1 MSAFFEQ
8 LRLLIQGWAGAG
20 YLPEA
25 LAYGF
30 VVNALF
36 AGLLIGPV
44 LGGLG
49 TLVVVKRFAFFS
61 EAVGHA
67 ALTGVAIGILLGEPY
82 TGPYGSLFGYC
93 LLFGLLLNYLRN
105 RTGLSPDTLI
115 GVFLSVSLA
124 VGTDSHLLYLA
135 RYLSAYR
142 PGTAG
147 AVRCIDHHHGW
158 HRLRRCRYRPQLVAK
173 SQRESGMNKVFV
185 NLTAAIGALLVAS
198 MTAAGEPVRVL
209 ASLPITYGLGSILLQ
224 GAEAQ
229 VVRAAPANLPASR
242 QVSFFTGRGAGALEK
257 AASSADAVI
266 AVRSLWPEDPL
277 YPMARRSNIRIVEI
291 DAARPVD
298 GALPGIALTSAG
310 SNALEERPWLSI
322 NNLGRMADVIA
333 ADLMRL
339 SPNDAKQIASN
350 LADIK
355 QRLLSLSAASE
366 SRLAELDS
374 LSVISLSP
382 GFEYL
387 TSSLN
392 LDVIEVLPPST
403 SDSDADASLESFKSA
418 IRDNEVRLVLT
429 SRPVKK
435 GVANAAEDAGARLL
449 ILGELPEDP
458 LRAISEITEQVID
471 GLADQQTY

>member
-1 MSAFFEQ
+1 
-8 LRLLIQGWAGAG
+8 
-20 YLPEA
+20 
-25 LAYGF
+25 
-30 VVNALF
+30 
-36 AGLLIGPV
+36 
-44 LGGLG
+44 
-49 TLVVVKRFAFFS
+49 
-61 EAVGHA
+61 
-67 ALTGVAIGILLGEPY
+67 
-82 TGPYGSLFGYC
+82 
-93 LLFGLLLNYLRN
+93 
-105 RTGLSPDTLI
+105 
-115 GVFLSVSLA
+115 
-124 VGTDSHLLYLA
+124 
-135 RYLSAYR
+135 
-142 PGTAG
+142 
-147 AVRCIDHHHGW
+147 
-158 HRLRRCRYRPQLVAK
+158 
-173 SQRESGMNKVFV
+173 MNKVLV

-310 SNALEERPWLSI
+310 SNALEDRPWLSI

-387 TSSLN
+387 TSGLN
-392 LDVIEVLPPST
+392 LDVIEVLPLST
-403 SDSDADASLESFKSA
+403 SDSDVGASLESFKSA

-429 SRPVKK
+429 SRPVEET
-435 GVANAAEDAGARLL
+435 VANATEDAGARLL

-458 LRAISEITEQVID
+458 LVALGEITEQVID

>member
-1 MSAFFEQ
+1 
-8 LRLLIQGWAGAG
+8 
-20 YLPEA
+20 
-25 LAYGF
+25 
-30 VVNALF
+30 
-36 AGLLIGPV
+36 
-44 LGGLG
+44 
-49 TLVVVKRFAFFS
+49 
-61 EAVGHA
+61 
-67 ALTGVAIGILLGEPY
+67 
-82 TGPYGSLFGYC
+82 
-93 LLFGLLLNYLRN
+93 
-105 RTGLSPDTLI
+105 
-115 GVFLSVSLA
+115 
-124 VGTDSHLLYLA
+124 
-135 RYLSAYR
+135 
-142 PGTAG
+142 
-147 AVRCIDHHHGW
+147 
-158 HRLRRCRYRPQLVAK
+158 
-173 SQRESGMNKVFV
+173 MNKVLV

-229 VVRAAPANLPASR
+229 VVRAAPANLPAGR

-257 AASSADAVI
+257 AASNADAVI

>member
-1 MSAFFEQ
+1 
-8 LRLLIQGWAGAG
+8 
-20 YLPEA
+20 
-25 LAYGF
+25 
-30 VVNALF
+30 
-36 AGLLIGPV
+36 
-44 LGGLG
+44 
-49 TLVVVKRFAFFS
+49 
-61 EAVGHA
+61 
-67 ALTGVAIGILLGEPY
+67 
-82 TGPYGSLFGYC
+82 
-93 LLFGLLLNYLRN
+93 
-105 RTGLSPDTLI
+105 
-115 GVFLSVSLA
+115 
-124 VGTDSHLLYLA
+124 
-135 RYLSAYR
+135 
-142 PGTAG
+142 
-147 AVRCIDHHHGW
+147 
-158 HRLRRCRYRPQLVAK
+158 
-173 SQRESGMNKVFV
+173 MNKVLV

-242 QVSFFTGRGAGALEK
+242 QVSFFTGRGVGALEK

-333 ADLMRL
+333 ADLVRL

>member
-1 MSAFFEQ
+1 
-8 LRLLIQGWAGAG
+8 
-20 YLPEA
+20 
-25 LAYGF
+25 
-30 VVNALF
+30 
-36 AGLLIGPV
+36 
-44 LGGLG
+44 
-49 TLVVVKRFAFFS
+49 
-61 EAVGHA
+61 
-67 ALTGVAIGILLGEPY
+67 
-82 TGPYGSLFGYC
+82 
-93 LLFGLLLNYLRN
+93 
-105 RTGLSPDTLI
+105 
-115 GVFLSVSLA
+115 
-124 VGTDSHLLYLA
+124 
-135 RYLSAYR
+135 
-142 PGTAG
+142 
-147 AVRCIDHHHGW
+147 
-158 HRLRRCRYRPQLVAK
+158 
-173 SQRESGMNKVFV
+173 MNKVFV

-229 VVRAAPANLPASR
+229 VVPATPANLPASR

-257 AASSADAVI
+257 AASNADAVI

-310 SNALEERPWLSI
+310 SNALEDRPWLSI

-429 SRPVKK
+429 SRPVEKA
-435 GVANAAEDAGARLL
+435 VANAVEDAGARLL
-449 ILGELPEDP
+449 ILGEVPEDP
-458 LRAISEITEQVID
+458 LVALGEITEQVID
-471 GLADQQTY
+471 GLADHQTY

>member
-1 MSAFFEQ
+1 
-8 LRLLIQGWAGAG
+8 
-20 YLPEA
+20 
-25 LAYGF
+25 
-30 VVNALF
+30 
-36 AGLLIGPV
+36 
-44 LGGLG
+44 
-49 TLVVVKRFAFFS
+49 
-61 EAVGHA
+61 
-67 ALTGVAIGILLGEPY
+67 
-82 TGPYGSLFGYC
+82 
-93 LLFGLLLNYLRN
+93 
-105 RTGLSPDTLI
+105 
-115 GVFLSVSLA
+115 
-124 VGTDSHLLYLA
+124 
-135 RYLSAYR
+135 
-142 PGTAG
+142 
-147 AVRCIDHHHGW
+147 
-158 HRLRRCRYRPQLVAK
+158 
-173 SQRESGMNKVFV
+173 MNKVLV

-277 YPMARRSNIRIVEI
+277 YPMARRSNIRIVEV

-333 ADLMRL
+333 ADLVRL

>member
-1 MSAFFEQ
+1 
-8 LRLLIQGWAGAG
+8 
-20 YLPEA
+20 
-25 LAYGF
+25 
-30 VVNALF
+30 
-36 AGLLIGPV
+36 
-44 LGGLG
+44 
-49 TLVVVKRFAFFS
+49 
-61 EAVGHA
+61 
-67 ALTGVAIGILLGEPY
+67 
-82 TGPYGSLFGYC
+82 
-93 LLFGLLLNYLRN
+93 
-105 RTGLSPDTLI
+105 
-115 GVFLSVSLA
+115 
-124 VGTDSHLLYLA
+124 
-135 RYLSAYR
+135 
-142 PGTAG
+142 
-147 AVRCIDHHHGW
+147 
-158 HRLRRCRYRPQLVAK
+158 
-173 SQRESGMNKVFV
+173 MNKVFV

-333 ADLMRL
+333 ADLVRL

-458 LRAISEITEQVID
+458 LVALSEITEQVID

>member
-1 MSAFFEQ
+1 
-8 LRLLIQGWAGAG
+8 
-20 YLPEA
+20 
-25 LAYGF
+25 
-30 VVNALF
+30 
-36 AGLLIGPV
+36 
-44 LGGLG
+44 
-49 TLVVVKRFAFFS
+49 
-61 EAVGHA
+61 
-67 ALTGVAIGILLGEPY
+67 
-82 TGPYGSLFGYC
+82 
-93 LLFGLLLNYLRN
+93 
-105 RTGLSPDTLI
+105 
-115 GVFLSVSLA
+115 
-124 VGTDSHLLYLA
+124 
-135 RYLSAYR
+135 
-142 PGTAG
+142 
-147 AVRCIDHHHGW
+147 
-158 HRLRRCRYRPQLVAK
+158 
-173 SQRESGMNKVFV
+173 MNKVFV

-333 ADLMRL
+333 ADLVRL

-387 TSSLN
+387 TSGLN

-429 SRPVKK
+429 SRPVEKA
-435 GVANAAEDAGARLL
+435 VANAAEDAGARLL

-458 LRAISEITEQVID
+458 LVALSEITEQVID

>member
-1 MSAFFEQ
+1 
-8 LRLLIQGWAGAG
+8 
-20 YLPEA
+20 
-25 LAYGF
+25 
-30 VVNALF
+30 
-36 AGLLIGPV
+36 
-44 LGGLG
+44 
-49 TLVVVKRFAFFS
+49 
-61 EAVGHA
+61 
-67 ALTGVAIGILLGEPY
+67 
-82 TGPYGSLFGYC
+82 
-93 LLFGLLLNYLRN
+93 
-105 RTGLSPDTLI
+105 
-115 GVFLSVSLA
+115 
-124 VGTDSHLLYLA
+124 
-135 RYLSAYR
+135 
-142 PGTAG
+142 
-147 AVRCIDHHHGW
+147 
-158 HRLRRCRYRPQLVAK
+158 
-173 SQRESGMNKVFV
+173 MNKVLV

-310 SNALEERPWLSI
+310 SNALEDRPWLSI

-333 ADLMRL
+333 ADLVRL

-387 TSSLN
+387 TSGLN

-403 SDSDADASLESFKSA
+403 SDSDAGASLESFKSA

-429 SRPVKK
+429 SRPVEEA
-435 GVANAAEDAGARLL
+435 VANATEDAGARLL

-458 LRAISEITEQVID
+458 LVALGEITEQVID

>member
-1 MSAFFEQ
+1 
-8 LRLLIQGWAGAG
+8 
-20 YLPEA
+20 
-25 LAYGF
+25 
-30 VVNALF
+30 
-36 AGLLIGPV
+36 
-44 LGGLG
+44 
-49 TLVVVKRFAFFS
+49 
-61 EAVGHA
+61 
-67 ALTGVAIGILLGEPY
+67 
-82 TGPYGSLFGYC
+82 
-93 LLFGLLLNYLRN
+93 
-105 RTGLSPDTLI
+105 
-115 GVFLSVSLA
+115 
-124 VGTDSHLLYLA
+124 
-135 RYLSAYR
+135 
-142 PGTAG
+142 
-147 AVRCIDHHHGW
+147 
-158 HRLRRCRYRPQLVAK
+158 
-173 SQRESGMNKVFV
+173 MNKVLV

-333 ADLMRL
+333 ADLVRL

-387 TSSLN
+387 TSGLN
-392 LDVIEVLPPST
+392 LDVIEVLPLST
-403 SDSDADASLESFKSA
+403 SDSDVGASLESFKSA

-429 SRPVKK
+429 SRPVEET
-435 GVANAAEDAGARLL
+435 VANATEDAGARLL

-458 LRAISEITEQVID
+458 LVALGEITEQVID

>member
-1 MSAFFEQ
+1 
-8 LRLLIQGWAGAG
+8 
-20 YLPEA
+20 
-25 LAYGF
+25 
-30 VVNALF
+30 
-36 AGLLIGPV
+36 
-44 LGGLG
+44 
-49 TLVVVKRFAFFS
+49 
-61 EAVGHA
+61 
-67 ALTGVAIGILLGEPY
+67 
-82 TGPYGSLFGYC
+82 
-93 LLFGLLLNYLRN
+93 
-105 RTGLSPDTLI
+105 
-115 GVFLSVSLA
+115 
-124 VGTDSHLLYLA
+124 
-135 RYLSAYR
+135 
-142 PGTAG
+142 
-147 AVRCIDHHHGW
+147 
-158 HRLRRCRYRPQLVAK
+158 
-173 SQRESGMNKVFV
+173 MNKVLV

-242 QVSFFTGRGAGALEK
+242 QVSFFTGRGASALEK

-333 ADLMRL
+333 ADLVRL

-403 SDSDADASLESFKSA
+403 SDSDAGASLELLKSA

-429 SRPVKK
+429 SRPVEKA
-435 GVANAAEDAGARLL
+435 VANATEDAGARLL

-458 LRAISEITEQVID
+458 LVALGEITEQVID

>member
-1 MSAFFEQ
+1 
-8 LRLLIQGWAGAG
+8 
-20 YLPEA
+20 
-25 LAYGF
+25 
-30 VVNALF
+30 
-36 AGLLIGPV
+36 
-44 LGGLG
+44 
-49 TLVVVKRFAFFS
+49 
-61 EAVGHA
+61 
-67 ALTGVAIGILLGEPY
+67 
-82 TGPYGSLFGYC
+82 
-93 LLFGLLLNYLRN
+93 
-105 RTGLSPDTLI
+105 
-115 GVFLSVSLA
+115 
-124 VGTDSHLLYLA
+124 
-135 RYLSAYR
+135 
-142 PGTAG
+142 
-147 AVRCIDHHHGW
+147 
-158 HRLRRCRYRPQLVAK
+158 
-173 SQRESGMNKVFV
+173 MNKVLV

-242 QVSFFTGRGAGALEK
+242 QVSFFTGRGAGALDK
-257 AASSADAVI
+257 AASNADAVI

-310 SNALEERPWLSI
+310 SNALEDRPWLSI

-333 ADLMRL
+333 ADLVRL

-387 TSSLN
+387 TSGLN

-403 SDSDADASLESFKSA
+403 SDSDADASLELFKSA

-429 SRPVKK
+429 SRPVEKA
-435 GVANAAEDAGARLL
+435 VANAVEDAGARLL
-449 ILGELPEDP
+449 ILGEVPEDP
-458 LRAISEITEQVID
+458 LVALGEITEQVID
-471 GLADQQTY
+471 GLADHQTY

>member
-1 MSAFFEQ
+1 
-8 LRLLIQGWAGAG
+8 
-20 YLPEA
+20 
-25 LAYGF
+25 
-30 VVNALF
+30 
-36 AGLLIGPV
+36 
-44 LGGLG
+44 
-49 TLVVVKRFAFFS
+49 
-61 EAVGHA
+61 
-67 ALTGVAIGILLGEPY
+67 
-82 TGPYGSLFGYC
+82 
-93 LLFGLLLNYLRN
+93 
-105 RTGLSPDTLI
+105 
-115 GVFLSVSLA
+115 
-124 VGTDSHLLYLA
+124 
-135 RYLSAYR
+135 
-142 PGTAG
+142 
-147 AVRCIDHHHGW
+147 
-158 HRLRRCRYRPQLVAK
+158 
-173 SQRESGMNKVFV
+173 MNKVFV

-242 QVSFFTGRGAGALEK
+242 QVSFFTGRGAGALDK
-257 AASSADAVI
+257 AASNADAVI

-310 SNALEERPWLSI
+310 SNALEDRPWLSI

-333 ADLMRL
+333 ADLVRL

-387 TSSLN
+387 TSGLN
-392 LDVIEVLPPST
+392 LDVIEVLPLST
-403 SDSDADASLESFKSA
+403 SDSDVGASLESFKSA

-429 SRPVKK
+429 SRPVEET
-435 GVANAAEDAGARLL
+435 VANATEDAGARLL

-458 LRAISEITEQVID
+458 LVALGEITEQVID

>member
-1 MSAFFEQ
+1 
-8 LRLLIQGWAGAG
+8 
-20 YLPEA
+20 
-25 LAYGF
+25 
-30 VVNALF
+30 
-36 AGLLIGPV
+36 
-44 LGGLG
+44 
-49 TLVVVKRFAFFS
+49 
-61 EAVGHA
+61 
-67 ALTGVAIGILLGEPY
+67 
-82 TGPYGSLFGYC
+82 
-93 LLFGLLLNYLRN
+93 
-105 RTGLSPDTLI
+105 
-115 GVFLSVSLA
+115 
-124 VGTDSHLLYLA
+124 
-135 RYLSAYR
+135 
-142 PGTAG
+142 
-147 AVRCIDHHHGW
+147 
-158 HRLRRCRYRPQLVAK
+158 
-173 SQRESGMNKVFV
+173 MNKVLV

-333 ADLMRL
+333 ADLVRL

-387 TSSLN
+387 TSGLN

-403 SDSDADASLESFKSA
+403 SDSDAGASLESFKSA

-429 SRPVKK
+429 SRPVEEA
-435 GVANAAEDAGARLL
+435 VANATEDAGARLL

-458 LRAISEITEQVID
+458 LVALGEITEQVID

>member
-1 MSAFFEQ
+1 
-8 LRLLIQGWAGAG
+8 
-20 YLPEA
+20 
-25 LAYGF
+25 
-30 VVNALF
+30 
-36 AGLLIGPV
+36 
-44 LGGLG
+44 
-49 TLVVVKRFAFFS
+49 
-61 EAVGHA
+61 
-67 ALTGVAIGILLGEPY
+67 
-82 TGPYGSLFGYC
+82 
-93 LLFGLLLNYLRN
+93 
-105 RTGLSPDTLI
+105 
-115 GVFLSVSLA
+115 
-124 VGTDSHLLYLA
+124 
-135 RYLSAYR
+135 
-142 PGTAG
+142 
-147 AVRCIDHHHGW
+147 
-158 HRLRRCRYRPQLVAK
+158 
-173 SQRESGMNKVFV
+173 MNKVLV

-242 QVSFFTGRGAGALEK
+242 QVSFFTGRGAGTLEK

-333 ADLMRL
+333 ADLVRL

-387 TSSLN
+387 TSGLN

-403 SDSDADASLESFKSA
+403 SDSDAGASLESFKSA

-429 SRPVKK
+429 SRPVEKA
-435 GVANAAEDAGARLL
+435 VANAAEDAGARLL

-458 LRAISEITEQVID
+458 LVALSEITEQVID

>member
-1 MSAFFEQ
+1 
-8 LRLLIQGWAGAG
+8 
-20 YLPEA
+20 
-25 LAYGF
+25 
-30 VVNALF
+30 
-36 AGLLIGPV
+36 
-44 LGGLG
+44 
-49 TLVVVKRFAFFS
+49 
-61 EAVGHA
+61 
-67 ALTGVAIGILLGEPY
+67 
-82 TGPYGSLFGYC
+82 
-93 LLFGLLLNYLRN
+93 
-105 RTGLSPDTLI
+105 
-115 GVFLSVSLA
+115 
-124 VGTDSHLLYLA
+124 
-135 RYLSAYR
+135 
-142 PGTAG
+142 
-147 AVRCIDHHHGW
+147 
-158 HRLRRCRYRPQLVAK
+158 
-173 SQRESGMNKVFV
+173 MNKVLV

-333 ADLMRL
+333 ADLVRL

-403 SDSDADASLESFKSA
+403 SDSDAGASLESFKSA

-429 SRPVKK
+429 SRPVEKA
-435 GVANAAEDAGARLL
+435 VANAAEDAGARLL

-458 LRAISEITEQVID
+458 LVALSEITEQVID

>member
-1 MSAFFEQ
+1 
-8 LRLLIQGWAGAG
+8 
-20 YLPEA
+20 
-25 LAYGF
+25 
-30 VVNALF
+30 
-36 AGLLIGPV
+36 
-44 LGGLG
+44 
-49 TLVVVKRFAFFS
+49 
-61 EAVGHA
+61 
-67 ALTGVAIGILLGEPY
+67 
-82 TGPYGSLFGYC
+82 
-93 LLFGLLLNYLRN
+93 
-105 RTGLSPDTLI
+105 
-115 GVFLSVSLA
+115 
-124 VGTDSHLLYLA
+124 
-135 RYLSAYR
+135 
-142 PGTAG
+142 
-147 AVRCIDHHHGW
+147 
-158 HRLRRCRYRPQLVAK
+158 
-173 SQRESGMNKVFV
+173 MNKVFV
-185 NLTAAIGALLVAS
+185 NLAAAIGALLVAS
-198 MTAAGEPVRVL
+198 ITVASEPVRVL
-209 ASLPITYGLGSILLQ
+209 ASLPITHGLGSILLQ

-310 SNALEERPWLSI
+310 SNALEDRPWLSI

-429 SRPVKK
+429 SRPVEEA
-435 GVANAAEDAGARLL
+435 VANAAEDAGARLL

-458 LRAISEITEQVID
+458 LVALGEITEQVID

>member
-1 MSAFFEQ
+1 
-8 LRLLIQGWAGAG
+8 
-20 YLPEA
+20 
-25 LAYGF
+25 
-30 VVNALF
+30 
-36 AGLLIGPV
+36 
-44 LGGLG
+44 
-49 TLVVVKRFAFFS
+49 
-61 EAVGHA
+61 
-67 ALTGVAIGILLGEPY
+67 
-82 TGPYGSLFGYC
+82 
-93 LLFGLLLNYLRN
+93 
-105 RTGLSPDTLI
+105 
-115 GVFLSVSLA
+115 
-124 VGTDSHLLYLA
+124 
-135 RYLSAYR
+135 
-142 PGTAG
+142 
-147 AVRCIDHHHGW
+147 
-158 HRLRRCRYRPQLVAK
+158 
-173 SQRESGMNKVFV
+173 MNKVLV

-310 SNALEERPWLSI
+310 SNALEDRPWLSI

-429 SRPVKK
+429 SRPVEKA
-435 GVANAAEDAGARLL
+435 VANAAEDAGARLL

-458 LRAISEITEQVID
+458 LVALSEITEQVID

>member
-1 MSAFFEQ
+1 
-8 LRLLIQGWAGAG
+8 
-20 YLPEA
+20 
-25 LAYGF
+25 
-30 VVNALF
+30 
-36 AGLLIGPV
+36 
-44 LGGLG
+44 
-49 TLVVVKRFAFFS
+49 
-61 EAVGHA
+61 
-67 ALTGVAIGILLGEPY
+67 
-82 TGPYGSLFGYC
+82 
-93 LLFGLLLNYLRN
+93 
-105 RTGLSPDTLI
+105 
-115 GVFLSVSLA
+115 
-124 VGTDSHLLYLA
+124 
-135 RYLSAYR
+135 
-142 PGTAG
+142 
-147 AVRCIDHHHGW
+147 
-158 HRLRRCRYRPQLVAK
+158 
-173 SQRESGMNKVFV
+173 MNKVFV

-229 VVRAAPANLPASR
+229 VVPATPANLPASR

-257 AASSADAVI
+257 AASNADAVI

-291 DAARPVD
+291 DATRPVD

-310 SNALEERPWLSI
+310 SNALEDRPWLSI

-429 SRPVKK
+429 SRPVEKA
-435 GVANAAEDAGARLL
+435 VANAAEDAGARLL

-458 LRAISEITEQVID
+458 LVALSEITEQVID

>member
-1 MSAFFEQ
+1 
-8 LRLLIQGWAGAG
+8 
-20 YLPEA
+20 
-25 LAYGF
+25 
-30 VVNALF
+30 
-36 AGLLIGPV
+36 
-44 LGGLG
+44 
-49 TLVVVKRFAFFS
+49 
-61 EAVGHA
+61 
-67 ALTGVAIGILLGEPY
+67 
-82 TGPYGSLFGYC
+82 
-93 LLFGLLLNYLRN
+93 
-105 RTGLSPDTLI
+105 
-115 GVFLSVSLA
+115 
-124 VGTDSHLLYLA
+124 
-135 RYLSAYR
+135 
-142 PGTAG
+142 
-147 AVRCIDHHHGW
+147 
-158 HRLRRCRYRPQLVAK
+158 
-173 SQRESGMNKVFV
+173 MNKVLV

-257 AASSADAVI
+257 AASNADAVI

-310 SNALEERPWLSI
+310 SNALEDRPWLSI

-429 SRPVKK
+429 SRPVEKA
-435 GVANAAEDAGARLL
+435 VANAAEDAGARLL

-458 LRAISEITEQVID
+458 LVALSEITEQVID

>member
-1 MSAFFEQ
+1 
-8 LRLLIQGWAGAG
+8 
-20 YLPEA
+20 
-25 LAYGF
+25 
-30 VVNALF
+30 
-36 AGLLIGPV
+36 
-44 LGGLG
+44 
-49 TLVVVKRFAFFS
+49 
-61 EAVGHA
+61 
-67 ALTGVAIGILLGEPY
+67 
-82 TGPYGSLFGYC
+82 
-93 LLFGLLLNYLRN
+93 
-105 RTGLSPDTLI
+105 
-115 GVFLSVSLA
+115 
-124 VGTDSHLLYLA
+124 
-135 RYLSAYR
+135 
-142 PGTAG
+142 
-147 AVRCIDHHHGW
+147 
-158 HRLRRCRYRPQLVAK
+158 
-173 SQRESGMNKVFV
+173 MNKVFV

-310 SNALEERPWLSI
+310 SNALEDRPWLSI

-333 ADLMRL
+333 ADLVRL

-429 SRPVKK
+429 SRPVEKA
-435 GVANAAEDAGARLL
+435 VANAAEDAGARLL

-458 LRAISEITEQVID
+458 LVALSEITEQVID

>member
-1 MSAFFEQ
+1 
-8 LRLLIQGWAGAG
+8 
-20 YLPEA
+20 
-25 LAYGF
+25 
-30 VVNALF
+30 
-36 AGLLIGPV
+36 
-44 LGGLG
+44 
-49 TLVVVKRFAFFS
+49 
-61 EAVGHA
+61 
-67 ALTGVAIGILLGEPY
+67 
-82 TGPYGSLFGYC
+82 
-93 LLFGLLLNYLRN
+93 
-105 RTGLSPDTLI
+105 
-115 GVFLSVSLA
+115 
-124 VGTDSHLLYLA
+124 
-135 RYLSAYR
+135 
-142 PGTAG
+142 
-147 AVRCIDHHHGW
+147 
-158 HRLRRCRYRPQLVAK
+158 
-173 SQRESGMNKVFV
+173 MNKVFV
-185 NLTAAIGALLVAS
+185 NLAAAIGALLVAS
-198 MTAAGEPVRVL
+198 ITVASEPVRVL
-209 ASLPITYGLGSILLQ
+209 ASLPITHGLGSILLQ

-333 ADLMRL
+333 ADLVRL

>member
-1 MSAFFEQ
+1 
-8 LRLLIQGWAGAG
+8 
-20 YLPEA
+20 
-25 LAYGF
+25 
-30 VVNALF
+30 
-36 AGLLIGPV
+36 
-44 LGGLG
+44 
-49 TLVVVKRFAFFS
+49 
-61 EAVGHA
+61 
-67 ALTGVAIGILLGEPY
+67 
-82 TGPYGSLFGYC
+82 
-93 LLFGLLLNYLRN
+93 
-105 RTGLSPDTLI
+105 
-115 GVFLSVSLA
+115 
-124 VGTDSHLLYLA
+124 
-135 RYLSAYR
+135 
-142 PGTAG
+142 
-147 AVRCIDHHHGW
+147 
-158 HRLRRCRYRPQLVAK
+158 
-173 SQRESGMNKVFV
+173 MNKVFV

-242 QVSFFTGRGAGALEK
+242 QVSFFTGRGAGALDK
-257 AASSADAVI
+257 AASNADAVI

-429 SRPVKK
+429 SRPVEKA
-435 GVANAAEDAGARLL
+435 VANAAEDAGARLL

-458 LRAISEITEQVID
+458 LVALSEITEQVID